1 MTGMSVQMGPHP
13 FDRDGRNAVCGERTQ
28 RTFCGMLDQV
38 SVPIS
43 LGAVTAYVAW
53 ACKVS
58 TEFFVCPGVQ
68 PSLDGFP
75 AKPIA

>member
-1 MTGMSVQMGPHP
+1 
-13 FDRDGRNAVCGERTQ
+13 
-28 RTFCGMLDQV
+28 MLDQV

-53 ACKVS
+53 AYKVS
-58 TEFFVCPGVQ
+58 TEFFVCAGVQ